1 MPSGTVKWYNSYKGY
16 GFIQPFIQP
25 DSDGKDVFVHKDDV
39 ASSGLFILLEG
50 EKVDFDIAMGPSRK
64 TKATN
69 IKPATPQT
77 ISVLFVDYGNICR
90 SPMAEAVFRHYV
102 SSVSGGLFGL
112 IDSCG
117 ISESAESGH
126 RMDERTES
134 TLRRHLVPP
143 NAIHIS
149 RTVSL
154 VSFHESPNGHLLTR

>member
-16 GFIQPFIQP
+16 GFIQP
-25 DSDGKDVFVHKDDV
+25 DSDGKDVFVQKDDV
-39 ASSGLFILLEG
+39 ASSGLFILLNG
-50 EKVDFDIAMGPSRK
+50 EKVDFDIAMAPLRK

-69 IKPATPQT
+69 IKPATPHA

-117 ISESAESGH
+117 ISESAESGD

-143 NAIHIS
+143 NAFHIS

-154 VSFHESPNGHLLTR
+154 VSFHKSPNGHLLTR